1 MELLTLNISPQGM
14 TVMKSFFQFL
24 YRFLVK
30 PIINI
35 SIIIISIFTAVILYN
50 SIVLTADF
58 GTFPDWI
65 AACGS
70 ILTVVIAWL
79 AYKSAPHWL
88 RQKIDDDAFFD
99 AYNLLLNYSNLEDK
113 IYKLNQAEI
122 NISKCVKCFNAEN
135 YQPDDVL
142 FLRANFESVI
152 TDIKL
157 IFDEIYENESKL
169 RRRGW
174 YVKNDYTFLDGLLG
188 LNRKILGSELERPS
202 VPFQILVSDL
212 HSFSNGYISEEDF
225 TSRAK
230 LYYDSVK
237 TYKAALRQI
246 YKVTFGIK
254 RLKNPILEMF
264 VRY

>member
-1 MELLTLNISPQGM
+1 MTL
-14 TVMKSFFQFL
+14 MKSFAHFL

-30 PIINI
+30 PILII
-35 SIIIISIFTAVILYN
+35 SIIITSIFTAVILLN
-50 SIVLTADF
+50 SIVLEADF

-88 RQKIDDDAFFD
+88 RQKIDDDAFID

-113 IYKLNQAEI
+113 IYKLNHAEI
-122 NISKCVKCFNAEN
+122 NISKCVKCFKAEN
-135 YQPDDVL
+135 YQPDNVL
-142 FLRANFESVI
+142 FLRATFESVI

-188 LNRKILGSELERPS
+188 LNRTILGSELERQS
-202 VPFQILVSDL
+202 LPFQILVSDL
-212 HSFSNGYISEEDF
+212 HSFSNGYISEEDVA
-225 TSRAK
+225 SSAK
-230 LYYDSVK
+230 WYYDSVK
-237 TYKAALRQI
+237 SYKAALRQI

-254 RLKNPILEMF
+254 RIKNPLLEIF